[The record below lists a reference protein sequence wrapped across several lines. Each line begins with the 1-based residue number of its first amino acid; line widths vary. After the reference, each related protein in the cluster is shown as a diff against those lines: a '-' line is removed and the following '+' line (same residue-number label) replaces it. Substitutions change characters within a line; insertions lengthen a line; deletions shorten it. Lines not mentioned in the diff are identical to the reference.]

1 VSSSVSSSR
10 QRIVSLW
17 LRRITTDRL
26 ARQRQSDPRPLVV
39 AGKRGNVEEIVAAD
53 ACAERLGLRAGLSL
67 AQARAMHPDLVV
79 AAENPAADAR
89 LLETMADWCG
99 RYTPLVALDAPDG
112 LLLDIAGC
120 AHLFG
125 GEAALVEDLVARMT
139 GFGFAVRAGLADS
152 IGAAWAVARYA
163 EQGFVAPGQER
174 EALAALPLQAL
185 RLDGET
191 VAALRRVGFTCIGD
205 LIEVPRAPLVAR
217 FGNDVL
223 RRLDRALGRA
233 REPLMPRLPVAP
245 YAAEQPFAE
254 PILREEDILA
264 VTKRL
269 AQRLAPMLERRGE
282 GLRHIE
288 LLLFR
293 TDGEV
298 RRLTAGTSRPIRDAG
313 EVRAL
318 FVERIAALA
327 DPLDPGFGFDLARL
341 NVLAAEPLP
350 ARQAVLDDDAENDDL
365 APLIDRLSARLG
377 ARRVTRLIAQ
387 DSHLP
392 ELAAIAVPAQA
403 RTTDHGWDDF
413 RRFRAA
419 VDLGARP
426 LRLLAKPEPIETIA
440 SVPDGP
446 PLRFR
451 WRRVLH
457 EVIAAEG
464 PERIEAAWWRED
476 DGPSR
481 NAARDYFRVEDKT
494 GLRFWV
500 YRAGLYRDVVAGTP
514 PPAWFLHGMF
524 G

>member
-1 VSSSVSSSR
+1 
-10 QRIVSLW
+10 
-17 LRRITTDRL
+17 
-26 ARQRQSDPRPLVV
+26 
-39 AGKRGNVEEIVAAD
+39 
-53 ACAERLGLRAGLSL
+53 
-67 AQARAMHPDLVV
+67 
-79 AAENPAADAR
+79 
-89 LLETMADWCG
+89 
-99 RYTPLVALDAPDG
+99 
-112 LLLDIAGC
+112 
-120 AHLFG
+120 
-125 GEAALVEDLVARMT
+125 
-139 GFGFAVRAGLADS
+139 
-152 IGAAWAVARYA
+152 
-163 EQGFVAPGQER
+163 
-174 EALAALPLQAL
+174 
-185 RLDGET
+185 
-191 VAALRRVGFTCIGD
+191 
-205 LIEVPRAPLVAR
+205 
-217 FGNDVL
+217 
-223 RRLDRALGRA
+223 
-233 REPLMPRLPVAP
+233 
-245 YAAEQPFAE
+245 
-254 PILREEDILA
+254 
-264 VTKRL
+264 
-269 AQRLAPMLERRGE
+269 MLERRGE

-451 WRRVLH
+451 WRRALH